1 MPLPPQIAK
10 AFFINLDRRKDRL
23 EEIEAEMEWADISCE
38 RFPAIERNPG
48 ILGCG
53 LSHLAVLK
61 EAKARSYP
69 NVLILEDDFEFLV
82 RPDEFHTTIRDF
94 FALQIPWDVLM
105 ISYHINSCSPTEYP
119 MIQKVLD
126 AQTASGY
133 IVNAHFYDTL
143 ISLYETA
150 MPLLQSTGRHWDYA
164 NDQVWKKIQPTS
176 NWYALTKRQGR
187 QRASYSDNCQKFM
200 DYGI

>member
-1 MPLPPQIAK
+1 MPYPEPN

-23 EEIEAEMEWADISCE
+23 EQIQAEVERAGIVCE
-38 RFPAIERNPG
+38 RFSAIERNPG

-69 NVLILEDDFEFLV
+69 SVLILEDDFELTV
-82 RPDEFHTTIRDF
+82 SPEEFHTTLQEF
-94 FALQIPWDVLM
+94 FALEIPWDVLM
-105 ISYHINSCSPTEYP
+105 ISYHINSGAPTEYP
-119 MIQKVLD
+119 MLQKVLD
-126 AQTASGY
+126 GQTASGY

-150 MPLLQSTGRHWDYA
+150 MPLLKSTGRHWDYA